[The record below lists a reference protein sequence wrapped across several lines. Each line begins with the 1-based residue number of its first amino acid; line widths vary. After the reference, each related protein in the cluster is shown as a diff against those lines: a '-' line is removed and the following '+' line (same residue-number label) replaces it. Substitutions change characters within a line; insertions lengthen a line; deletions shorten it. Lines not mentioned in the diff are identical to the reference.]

1 MKVCLD
7 LQKINQKCFR
17 SLSFCFNF
25 AEKSPEPL
33 EKIEDKT
40 LNFHQCL
47 DCDRRFPEK
56 SLLKKHCS
64 LKGHAFLKEEPSSSS
79 SVSTIE
85 NDKKP
90 ENEKRDEEKMKRIF
104 KCDED
109 GCGFKSKFLIALKK
123 HKCNRY
129 KNSKIYFYEFS

>member
-1 MKVCLD
+1 MLS
-7 LQKINQKCFR
+7 LAR

-64 LKGHAFLKEEPSSSS
+64 LKGHAFLKEEPSSSTS
-79 SVSTIE
+79 IE

-129 KNSKIYFYEFS
+129 KNSNYTIFTNFLGIF

>member
-1 MKVCLD
+1 MFWEKVKFWL
-7 LQKINQKCFR
+7 K
-17 SLSFCFNF
+17 FCFNF

-33 EKIEDKT
+33 EKIEDKS

-64 LKGHAFLKEEPSSSS
+64 LKGHAFLKEEPSSSSSSS

-123 HKCNRY
+123 HKCSRY
-129 KNSKIYFYEFS
+129 NNSNIYFHEFS